1 MIDEN
6 KQVYTVQEIMNIL
19 SISKNTAYNFIKN
32 NPPFKVFNIGNI
44 YRINKKSFDNWLD
57 GCNEN

>member
-32 NPPFKVFNIGNI
+32 NPPLK
-44 YRINKKSFDNWLD
+44 
-57 GCNEN
+57 

>member
-19 SISKNTAYNFIKN
+19 SISKNTAYNIIKN
-32 NPPFKVFNIGNI
+32 NPPFKVFNIGNV